1 MSSGSARSI
10 TPGLSSAGP
19 DRNWRRAGEARY
31 HVPLVDLHTHSSF
44 SDGTDS
50 PAELARRAAELG
62 LEALAL
68 TDHDTLEGVEEA
80 AAASTALGLTFL
92 RGIELSARRED
103 EPDELRRTVHILG
116 YFFEPPGGALTAW
129 LDTVAARRRARN
141 RAMAERLQSLGYDV
155 RLEEAEAL
163 ARRVTARPHFAE
175 VLVRKGFF
183 PSVRAAIDA
192 LLAEGCPAYVEKED
206 PSPAECIS
214 RIRAAG
220 GVASLA
226 HPRRLGNEDPA
237 REESI
242 VRSLVDSGLQAV
254 EVWHPDHDRRAVSR
268 YAQLA
273 HKYGLAATGGS
284 DYHGARTPDLRLG
297 DAGGARVRKSVLDNL
312 RRRAGH

>member
-1 MSSGSARSI
+1 M
-10 TPGLSSAGP
+10 
-19 DRNWRRAGEARY
+19 
-31 HVPLVDLHTHSSF
+31 VDLHTHSSF

-50 PAELARRAAELG
+50 PAELVRRAAELN

-68 TDHDTLEGVEEA
+68 TDHDTLAGLEEA
-80 AAASTALGLTFL
+80 AAECARRNLLFV

-116 YFFEPPGGALTAW
+116 YFFEPPDGGFAAW
-129 LDTVAARRRARN
+129 LETIAARRRARN
-141 RAMAERLQSLGYDV
+141 CAMAERLQALGYDV

-163 ARRVTARPHFAE
+163 ARRITARPHFAE
-175 VLVRKGFF
+175 VLVSKGYF
-183 PSVRAAIDA
+183 PTVRAAIDA
-192 LLAEGCPAYVEKED
+192 LLAEGRPAFVEKED
-206 PSPAECIS
+206 PSPAECIG

-226 HPRRLGNEDPA
+226 HPRRLGNGDPA
-237 REESI
+237 QEDSI
-242 VRSLVDSGLQAV
+242 LRDLTEAGLQAV
-254 EVWHPDHDRRAVSR
+254 EVWHPDHDERAASR

-273 HKYGLAATGGS
+273 RKYGLAATGGS

-297 DAGGARVRKSVLDNL
+297 DAGGARVKRSVLDEL